1 MTIRF
6 RKDIA
11 QIKNLTLE
19 MSARVEEAVR
29 SSIIAIDRQDVGL
42 AKSVVENDS
51 YIDQLEDNIDE
62 LIITNLALQ
71 QPMAGDLRFLTSA
84 LEIAEQLERV
94 GDHAVNIAEQVIKMI
109 EETDVIVLSSPSL
122 KDMANISLKML
133 GESINAFVLADR
145 SIAHNVRMKDND
157 VDNLHNTVIQ
167 EETEA
172 MLKNKDDIRAGIFR
186 IILALNLERI
196 ADLATNIAEDVIF
209 LIEGKLV
216 KHLDETKIFK
226 EEVEEPIF
234 RGCPGSAMSQAGSSG
249 DMMMKKKNQPLEC
262 LERHAVQ
269 VHLCIEAT
277 VRGLEAYLNGETRM
291 FQRSFEEVVELE
303 QAADMIKRNVRA
315 HLPKGLIMPIDKF
328 ELFLCVN
335 EQDAIADTAED
346 LMEWLSYYQ
355 AKTTS
360 DIQAELMTMVN
371 KCLQITYEIPEII
384 RQARAY
390 FQTGDIKIRDTVKDA
405 IISVRKHEHETDILA
420 HSLKGKILRNT
431 TDMFYVYFL
440 VRMVEL
446 IGKIADE
453 AENAMDVL
461 RSMIAK

>member
-29 SSIIAIDRQDVGL
+29 SAIIAMDHQDAGL

-62 LIITNLALQ
+62 LVITNLALQ
-71 QPMAGDLRFLTSA
+71 QPMAIDLRFLTSA
-84 LEIAEQLERV
+84 LEIVEQLERV
-94 GDHAVNIAEQVIKMI
+94 GDHAVNIAEQVIKII

-122 KDMANISLKML
+122 KDMANLSLKML
-133 GESINAFVLADR
+133 AESINAFVLAD
-145 SIAHNVRMKDND
+145 SATAHNVRKQDSE
-157 VDNLHNTVIQ
+157 VDNLHDTVIQ

-172 MLKNKDDIRAGIFR
+172 MLKNKDDIKSGIFR

-196 ADLATNIAEDVIF
+196 ADLATNISEDVIF

-216 KHLDETKIFK
+216 KHLTETKTVA
-226 EEVEEPIF
+226 EESEEAFLPG
-234 RGCPGSAMSQAGSSG
+234 GCPAGTIAG
-249 DMMMKKKNQPLEC
+249 QEGETIKKKTQPLEC
-262 LERHAVQ
+262 LERHAMQ

-277 VRGLEAYLNGETRM
+277 VRGLEAYLHGETRM

-303 QAADMIKRNVRA
+303 HAADMIKRNVRA

-355 AKTTS
+355 AKTST
-360 DIQAELMTMVN
+360 DLHAEFMTMIN
-371 KCLQITYEIPEII
+371 KCLQITYELPEII
-384 RQARAY
+384 RQARTY
-390 FQTGDIKIRDTVKDA
+390 FQTGDIRIRDTVKDA
-405 IISVRKHEHETDILA
+405 IIAVRKHEHETDILA
-420 HSLKGKILRNT
+420 HSLKGKILKNT

-453 AENAMDVL
+453 AENAMDVM